1 MKLADTDSKLGRKL
15 ETWVSKD
22 KKERKKPQLPK
33 RLTRR
38 LTRRLETWLTDE
50 EKKERFYVVEEKK
63 RRNRQILMATSQRAI
78 LFENNVLFGRLKD
91 TSDKSWNQFISVHLT
106 EKFLSSSLE
115 LCFFR
120 YPDSNNHQEAVEW
133 VLSGLD
139 KAKAREFYAYLKDK
153 EMALKE
159 SRRAKKAPG
168 APMLNK

>member
-15 ETWVSKD
+15 ETLVSKD
-22 KKERKKPQLPK
+22 KKERKKPQFKKKLN
-33 RLTRR
+33 
-38 LTRRLETWLTDE
+38 RRLETWLTAE

-63 RRNRQILMATSQRAI
+63 GRNRQILMATSQRAI

-106 EKFLSSSLE
+106 EKLLSSSLE

-120 YPDSNNHQEAVEW
+120 YPDSNNHQESVEW

-139 KAKAREFYAYLKDK
+139 KKKARAFYAHLKDK

-159 SRRAKKAPG
+159 SRRMKKASA
-168 APMLNK
+168 APMPKK